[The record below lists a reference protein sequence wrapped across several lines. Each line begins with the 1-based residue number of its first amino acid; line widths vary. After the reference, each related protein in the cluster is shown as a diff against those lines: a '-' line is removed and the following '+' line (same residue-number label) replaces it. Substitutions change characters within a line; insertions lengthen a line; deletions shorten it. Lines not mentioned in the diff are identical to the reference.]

1 MNSTQHFCKG
11 NFIFFTLV
19 IILLC
24 VLNQPFFIQAEQ
36 QLTPR
41 KQISIDDPKVISAAK
56 FAVEELQQLSD
67 SGVYKSLSL
76 SNIVKAEEQ
85 NGVYHYNI
93 FLTLQLSSSHFE
105 SGKTAETFDIIVLK
119 SFEDGVYS
127 FAINEFPRMKEHA
140 IESYWVEM
148 VEEHRKLRE
157 QKFLEL
163 EEQGLLEDAMNDVT
177 SSSNVQKINPDTL
190 DLNAE
195 KAKFKQMSTERLNE
209 MENNSNTY
217 KLFNFQKYLISKEL
231 DIRWKNTYRASQ
243 LKYDEEIKQLHGR
256 KMFPHDDL

>member
-1 MNSTQHFCKG
+1 MECKQHFCKG
-11 NFIFFTLV
+11 NCILLTFIV
-19 IILLC
+19 ILLC
-24 VLNQPFFIQAEQ
+24 VLNQSFFIQAEP
-36 QLTPR
+36 QLSPR

-56 FAVEELQQLSD
+56 FAVGELQELSD

-85 NGVYHYNI
+85 DGVYHYNI

-127 FAINEFPRMKEHA
+127 FAINEFPRMKA
-140 IESYWVEM
+140 LSIERYWIEM

-157 QKFLEL
+157 LKFLEL

-177 SSSNVQKINPDTL
+177 SSSDVQKINPDTI

-195 KAKFKQMSTERLNE
+195 KAKFKQMSTEKLNE
-209 MENNSNTY
+209 MENNSDTY

-231 DIRWKNTYRASQ
+231 DMRWKNTYRASQ
-243 LKYDEEIKQLHGR
+243 LKYDEKIKQLHGR